1 MNPKI
6 IGVIIVA
13 VVLVAAFTMVMT
25 NGNGKVT
32 TENTDFSLLEESK
45 IAPGV
50 TTSWTMT
57 QGYTQSVQY
66 KVKSMDGNKAV
77 CDVIVNPGSTTEQ
90 SIPTSVF
97 YETALITVDESDLPA
112 GYTKTSESHRG
123 VTMDVYSFSGEFD
136 IYVAEY
142 DFTNAV
148 FYVYQGYLWDASCD
162 SATVSGMTVN
172 FSMTADI
179 CKA

>member
-6 IGVIIVA
+6 IGVVIVA
-13 VVLVAAFTMVMT
+13 VVLAAAFTMVAT
-25 NGNGKVT
+25 NGSGKGT
-32 TENTDFSLLEESK
+32 TENTDFSLLDESK

-50 TTSWTMT
+50 TTSWTMS
-57 QGYTQSVQY
+57 QGYTQTVQY

-77 CDVIVNPGSTTEQ
+77 CDVVVDPGSTTEQ

-97 YETALITVDESDLPA
+97 YETALITVDESDLPS
-112 GYTKTSESHRG
+112 GYVKTSESHRG

-136 IYVAEY
+136 IYMAEY
-142 DFTNAV
+142 NFKNAV

-162 SATVSGMTVN
+162 SATLSGMTFN
-172 FSMTADI
+172 FAMTADV